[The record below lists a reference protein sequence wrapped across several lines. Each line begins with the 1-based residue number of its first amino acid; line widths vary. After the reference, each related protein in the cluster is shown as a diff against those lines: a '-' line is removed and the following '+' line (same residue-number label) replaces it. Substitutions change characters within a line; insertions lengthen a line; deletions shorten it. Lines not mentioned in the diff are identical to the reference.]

1 MARGNNIKGIVIEI
15 GADTKPLEK
24 ALEGVKKKSNDIQDE
39 LRQVDR
45 LLKLDPKNTTLL
57 EQKQK
62 LLAEAVSNT
71 SDKLETLKDAERQV
85 QAQFAKGEIG
95 EEQYR
100 AVQREVLATKQN
112 LESLEKQLKETNS
125 KWKDTGTNLD
135 KAGSKMKD
143 IGGKMT
149 ATVTA
154 PIVGGAIAAVEGTK
168 ELRQELAKL
177 ENNAETAGAN
187 IDVTKNALRDL
198 NAISDDSGANVEALS
213 NMLQAGFKD
222 SNLSNLVNELSG
234 AVLKFPDT
242 LKIEGLADGL
252 QETLATGA
260 AVGPFSELLERMG
273 VDLDV
278 FNEGLANASK
288 TGQEHNYVLQELSK
302 LGLADVNESYRKN
315 NEEMI
320 KSANAQND
328 LKNSTAE
335 LGEKLE
341 PILTKATE
349 LVVKLLDGFNNL
361 SPGTQ
366 TFIGIVIALLAA
378 LGPVLMIIGQMSVG
392 IGALITTFGAGG
404 AAAGVLGT
412 AFTFLTG
419 PIGIAIAIIGGLIG
433 IGVALYKNWDTIKE
447 KAGALKEKLKD
458 MFNFEWK
465 LPKIKLPHFNIQG
478 QFSLNPPSIPSFGVE
493 WYDKGGIFN
502 SPSIIGVGEKRPEFV
517 GALDDLRYLIRDE
530 LNKQGDSNYNIVVNN
545 PKPEPTS
552 DSVRKTL
559 LKHSYGI

>member
-1 MARGNNIKGIVIEI
+1 MAGKIKGIVIEI

-24 ALEGVKKKSNDIQDE
+24 ALEGVNAKAKDIQSE

-45 LLKLDPKNTTLL
+45 LLKLDPKNTTLV

-71 SDKLETLKDAERQV
+71 GNKLEALKDAERQV

-95 EEQYR
+95 EDQYR
-100 AVQREVLATKQN
+100 AIQREVLSTKQN
-112 LESLEKQLKETNS
+112 LESLEKQLKETNN
-125 KWKDTGTNLD
+125 KWKDMAGNLD

-143 IGGKMT
+143 IGGNMT
-149 ATVTA
+149 AKVTA

-177 ENNAETAGAN
+177 ENNAEQAGAN
-187 IDVTKNALRDL
+187 IDITKNALRDL

-213 NMLQAGFKD
+213 NMMQAGFKD
-222 SNLSNLVNELSG
+222 TNLSTLVNELSG

-260 AVGPFSELLERMG
+260 TVGPFSELLERMG

-278 FNEGLANASK
+278 FNEGLATASK

-302 LGLADVNESYRKN
+302 LGLADVNESYREN
-315 NEEMI
+315 NKEMI
-320 KSANAQND
+320 DAANAQND

-335 LGEKLE
+335 LGKKLE
-341 PILTKATE
+341 PLLTI
-349 LVVKLLDGFNNL
+349 VVDIVAKLLDGFNNL

-366 TFIGIVIALLAA
+366 TFIGVLIALLASI
-378 LGPVLMIIGQMSVG
+378 GPVLMIIGQMSVG
-392 IGALITTFGAGG
+392 LGALITIFGAGG
-404 AAAGVLGT
+404 AAAGILGT
-412 AFTFLTG
+412 AMTVLTG
-419 PIGIAIAIIGGLIG
+419 PVGIAIAIIGGLIG
-433 IGVALYKNWDTIKE
+433 IGVALYKNWDLIKE
-447 KAGALKEKLKD
+447 KAGALKEKLKNLFD
-458 MFNFEWK
+458 FKWN

-478 QFSLNPPSIPSFGVE
+478 QFSLNPPSIPSFGVD

-502 SPSIIGVGEKRPEFV
+502 SPSVIGVGEKRPEFV

-530 LNKQGDSNYNIVVNN
+530 LVKQGDSNYNITVNN
-545 PKPEPTS
+545 PKPELAS